1 MKHFVVEITYR
12 VPFEQLE
19 PFVLPHRAFLASGYD
34 RGWLLCSGPQVPRR
48 GGIVVARA
56 PSEASLRQFF
66 ADDPYAHQGLA
77 DHRII
82 EFEPVLHQAL
92 LEEWTMRDPD

>member
-1 MKHFVVEITYR
+1 MRHFIVEITYR

-19 PFVLPHRAFLASGYD
+19 PFVPSHRAFLASGYD
-34 RGWLLCSGPQVPRR
+34 RGWLLCSGPQAPRR

-56 PSEASLRQFF
+56 PSEASLRQYF
-66 ADDPYAHQGLA
+66 ADDPYARRELA

-82 EFEPVLHQAL
+82 EFEPVLHQAF
-92 LEEWTMRDPD
+92 LEEWVTHDPD